1 MTVHSGSPAMAQQNY
16 YKADLRDLKFLL
28 FEQFRLDELLGKPPF
43 EHWGREECEAVIEQ
57 VYEWVKETTGPL
69 NSSGDTEGC
78 RLENGA
84 VRTPAG
90 FKEAWKSLYA
100 AGWRGLA
107 VEERFGGQGG
117 PFSLAIACEEMHCG
131 ANIAFNM
138 YPALTQGAAD
148 VIMTFGTPEQVTTYV
163 PKMLNGT
170 WAGTMRLT
178 EAHAGSDVGSA
189 LTTAKKRTDGT
200 YDIKGTKSFIS
211 SGDHALPP
219 NIVHMVLARTPD
231 APPGTKGL
239 SLFIVPKIRPDGK
252 SNDVS
257 VGSIEH
263 KMGIKGSST
272 AVLNVGDN

>member
-28 FEQFRLDELLGKPPF
+28 FEQFRLDELLGNAPCD
-43 EHWGREECEAVIEQ
+43 HWVRDEGEADSEQ

-117 PFSLAIACEEMHCG
+117 PFSLAIACEERESG
-131 ANIAFNM
+131 A
-138 YPALTQGAAD
+138 
-148 VIMTFGTPEQVTTYV
+148 
-163 PKMLNGT
+163 K
-170 WAGTMRLT
+170 
-178 EAHAGSDVGSA
+178 SA
-189 LTTAKKRTDGT
+189 LK
-200 YDIKGTKSFIS
+200 
-211 SGDHALPP
+211 
-219 NIVHMVLARTPD
+219 
-231 APPGTKGL
+231 L
-239 SLFIVPKIRPDGK
+239 SRG
-252 SNDVS
+252 
-257 VGSIEH
+257 
-263 KMGIKGSST
+263 
-272 AVLNVGDN
+272 